1 MKTIWQYVAKNIIQ
15 WLERYDLKK
24 KMIVYVN
31 DERFNLNIIIVVI
44 KLVVSCEKLSSMAV
58 VVFTMHLKNHLN
70 MQ

>member
-1 MKTIWQYVAKNIIQ
+1 MKTIWQYVAKNKIQ

-44 KLVVSCEKLSSMAV
+44 KLVVSCEKLSSMEV
-58 VVFTMHLKNHLN
+58 
-70 MQ
+70 Q

>member
-1 MKTIWQYVAKNIIQ
+1 M
-15 WLERYDLKK
+15 KK

-31 DERFNLNIIIVVI
+31 DERFNLNIIIVVL

-58 VVFTMHLKNHLN
+58 VVFTMHFKNHLN